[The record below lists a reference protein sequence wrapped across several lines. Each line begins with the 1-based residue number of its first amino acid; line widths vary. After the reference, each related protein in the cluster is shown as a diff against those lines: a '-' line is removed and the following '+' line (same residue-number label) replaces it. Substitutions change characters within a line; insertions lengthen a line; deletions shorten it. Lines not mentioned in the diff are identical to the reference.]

1 MLSAISRS
9 RLLYLLPLGAFSDG
23 PKIDEVSHERS
34 ALTLFNFNPATHF
47 EAGRSV
53 VTLTPIMLA
62 RSDGNHRFYDLRRSR
77 RWPPAGRTLQGL
89 RRGR

>member
-34 ALTLFNFNPATHF
+34 ALTLFNFNPPISRLVEACAT
-47 EAGRSV
+47 V
-53 VTLTPIMLA
+53 TPIMLA

>member
-9 RLLYLLPLGAFSDG
+9 RLLCLLPLGAFSDG

-34 ALTLFNFNPATHF
+34 ALTLFNFNPPTF
-47 EAGRSV
+47 EAGRSMGTV
-53 VTLTPIMLA
+53 TPIMLA

-77 RWPPAGRTLQGL
+77 RWPPAGRTLQGV